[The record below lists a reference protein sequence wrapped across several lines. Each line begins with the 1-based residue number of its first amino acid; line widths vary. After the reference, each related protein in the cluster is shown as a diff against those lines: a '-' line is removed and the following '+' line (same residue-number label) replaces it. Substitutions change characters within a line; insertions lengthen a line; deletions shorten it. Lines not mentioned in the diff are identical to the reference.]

1 MLKIKGIYRENNTF
15 NQIQRYFI
23 LLKKDD
29 EFFYGYDLD
38 FSKKKDSISRTD
50 ILNELQTTSLIDFHF
65 WKDKFVTI
73 EKITDGYLGKLT
85 DDIYEILCFKLQ
97 DLITKNYFEF

>member
-1 MLKIKGIYRENNTF
+1 MFKIKGIYRENNAF

-38 FSKKKDSISRTD
+38 FSKNKYSISITD
-50 ILNELQTTSLIDFHF
+50 ILNELKT
-65 WKDKFVTI
+65 
-73 EKITDGYLGKLT
+73 
-85 DDIYEILCFKLQ
+85 
-97 DLITKNYFEF
+97 N